1 MKHDRLSIQSPIQSG
16 AQRSLMTIVP
26 MAEERAQRRL
36 AAILAADVVGYS
48 HLLEQDEAGTLT
60 ALKGRRRDILNPV
73 VAEHHGRIVKIMGD
87 GVLVEFGSAVNAVAC
102 AVRLQKRMA
111 EANEGVAGDRH
122 IDLRIGINLGDVV
135 VEGGDL
141 YGDGVVVAVRLQA
154 MADPG
159 GICLSG
165 SVHEQVA
172 TKLPIAFDDLGPCEV
187 KNIARPVRVFRLTR
201 ERPQQEHQPTAKP
214 SQSKP
219 SISPQVHQLMPNL
232 A

>member
-1 MKHDRLSIQSPIQSG
+1 
-16 AQRSLMTIVP
+16 
-26 MAEERAQRRL
+26 
-36 AAILAADVVGYS
+36 
-48 HLLEQDEAGTLT
+48 
-60 ALKGRRRDILNPV
+60 
-73 VAEHHGRIVKIMGD
+73 MGD

-201 ERPQQEHQPTAKP
+201 ERPQQKHQPTAKP

-219 SISPQVHQLMPNL
+219 SIAVLPFTNMSAVYRGGNLGAPRSGSAPTSCSTRATLAGAETWHRILNAIERLQARAPADGEKVH
-232 A
+232 